1 MDKDPTFYRSFSE
14 LLEETI
20 RDYRAKRI
28 SERDYLKTVV
38 DLACRVARKDRGRE
52 VPDLSRAT
60 TMGRPSLVPLK
71 VV

>member
-1 MDKDPTFYRSFSE
+1 MQCCGRCGVRAFEVSEASMADRIASATRRTITEKMDEDPTFYRSFSE
-14 LLEETI
+14 LL
-20 RDYRAKRI
+20 
-28 SERDYLKTVV
+28 
-38 DLACRVARKDRGRE
+38 E